1 MYFDFVTNKDVS
13 KFIPPEDL
21 IVPYEAS
28 DMSSAERITH
38 AISMSLNEVKKQQIT
53 GFYANVEI
61 PEKKQKT
68 KKTKTDPNLFLF
80 SDVLEEATEKTK
92 LIKDSDEISEV
103 SDISEFS
110 DENETIEDID
120 TPSYLR
126 KGSNQ

>member
-1 MYFDFVTNKDVS
+1 MLSNLMT
-13 KFIPPEDL
+13 
-21 IVPYEAS
+21 S
-28 DMSSAERITH
+28 D
-38 AISMSLNEVKKQQIT
+38 KKNT
-53 GFYANVEI
+53 EESVEI

-80 SDVLEEATEKTK
+80 SDVVQEDIEKTK
-92 LIKDSDEISEV
+92 QIKDIDEISEI

>member
-1 MYFDFVTNKDVS
+1 MLSNLMT
-13 KFIPPEDL
+13 
-21 IVPYEAS
+21 S
-28 DMSSAERITH
+28 DKKITEE
-38 AISMSLNEVKKQQIT
+38 S
-53 GFYANVEI
+53 VEI

-68 KKTKTDPNLFLF
+68 KKMKTDPNLFLF
-80 SDVLEEATEKTK
+80 SDVVEEDTEKAK
-92 LIKDSDEISEV
+92 QIRDSDEISEV

>member
-1 MYFDFVTNKDVS
+1 MLSNLMTSDK
-13 KFIPPEDL
+13 K
-21 IVPYEAS
+21 IVE
-28 DMSSAERITH
+28 ET
-38 AISMSLNEVKKQQIT
+38 
-53 GFYANVEI
+53 VEI
-61 PEKKQKT
+61 PEKKQKI

-80 SDVLEEATEKTK
+80 SDVVGEDTEKTK
-92 LIKDSDEISEV
+92 QNKDSDEISEV

>member
-1 MYFDFVTNKDVS
+1 MLSNLMTSNK
-13 KFIPPEDL
+13 K
-21 IVPYEAS
+21 
-28 DMSSAERITH
+28 ITEE
-38 AISMSLNEVKKQQIT
+38 S
-53 GFYANVEI
+53 VEI

-80 SDVLEEATEKTK
+80 SDVLEEDTEKTK
-92 LIKDSDEISEV
+92 QIKDSDEISEV

>member
-1 MYFDFVTNKDVS
+1 MLSNLMT
-13 KFIPPEDL
+13 
-21 IVPYEAS
+21 S
-28 DMSSAERITH
+28 D
-38 AISMSLNEVKKQQIT
+38 KKT
-53 GFYANVEI
+53 TEESVEI

-80 SDVLEEATEKTK
+80 SDVLEEDTEKTK
-92 LIKDSDEISEV
+92 QIKDSDEISEV